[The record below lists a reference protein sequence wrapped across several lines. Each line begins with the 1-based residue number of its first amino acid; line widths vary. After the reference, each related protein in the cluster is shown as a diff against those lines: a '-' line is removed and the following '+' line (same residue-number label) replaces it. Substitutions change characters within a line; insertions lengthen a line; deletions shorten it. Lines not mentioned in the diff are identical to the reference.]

1 MTLFGSPLVCHI
13 GAATRKGGV
22 CVHVATGR
30 GEGGIIMNPTPDTPT
45 LTIYTTPNC
54 PSCRL
59 TRQALDRAG
68 ITYEVIDLSVRP
80 DLVEQMRSEGLLQ
93 APILDDGTSRSAGF
107 RPDRIRAIVDAAT
120 PERLTA
126 RGAQV
131 HVPAQAA
138 EVQAHRGR
146 AL

>member
-1 MTLFGSPLVCHI
+1 
-13 GAATRKGGV
+13 
-22 CVHVATGR
+22 
-30 GEGGIIMNPTPDTPT
+30 MNPTLDTPT

-68 ITYEVIDLSVRP
+68 LTYEVIDLSGRP

-120 PERLTA
+120 PAHMTA
-126 RGAQV
+126 RATQV
-131 HVPAQAA
+131 RVPTPAA
-138 EVQAHRGR
+138 DVQANQGRG
-146 AL
+146 L

>member
-1 MTLFGSPLVCHI
+1 MTPSHTPEE
-13 GAATRKGGV
+13 ATP
-22 CVHVATGR
+22 AL
-30 GEGGIIMNPTPDTPT
+30 T
-45 LTIYTTPNC
+45 LYTTPHC
-54 PSCRL
+54 PACRL
-59 TRQALDRAG
+59 TRDTLDRAG
-68 ITYEVIDLSVRP
+68 IAYTIVDLSQRP

-120 PERLTA
+120 PAHLPA
-126 RGAQV
+126 RGTQV
-131 HVPAQAA
+131 RVSASAA

>member
-1 MTLFGSPLVCHI
+1 
-13 GAATRKGGV
+13 
-22 CVHVATGR
+22 
-30 GEGGIIMNPTPDTPT
+30 MNPTLDTPT

-68 ITYEVIDLSVRP
+68 LTYEVVDLSGRP

-107 RPDRIRAIVDAAT
+107 RPDRIRAIVDATRIRPAH
-120 PERLTA
+120 LTA
-126 RGAQV
+126 RALV
-131 HVPAQAA
+131 RTPAQPAA
-138 EVQAHRGR
+138 SEVQRGR

>member
-1 MTLFGSPLVCHI
+1 
-13 GAATRKGGV
+13 
-22 CVHVATGR
+22 
-30 GEGGIIMNPTPDTPT
+30 MNPTPDTPT

-59 TRQALDRAG
+59 TRDTLDRAG
-68 ITYEVIDLSVRP
+68 IAYTLVDLSQRP

-107 RPDRIRAIVDAAT
+107 RPDRIRAIVDGAT
-120 PERLTA
+120 PTHLTA
-126 RGAQV
+126 RGTQV
-131 HVPAQAA
+131 HVPAPAA

>member
-1 MTLFGSPLVCHI
+1 M
-13 GAATRKGGV
+13 
-22 CVHVATGR
+22 
-30 GEGGIIMNPTPDTPT
+30 MNPTPDAPM

-54 PSCRL
+54 PSCHL

-68 ITYEVIDLSVRP
+68 ITYEVIDLSERP

-120 PERLTA
+120 PAHLPA
-126 RGAQV
+126 RGTQV
-131 HVPAQAA
+131 RVSASAA

>member
-1 MTLFGSPLVCHI
+1 M
-13 GAATRKGGV
+13 
-22 CVHVATGR
+22 
-30 GEGGIIMNPTPDTPT
+30 MNPTPDAPM

-68 ITYEVIDLSVRP
+68 ITYEVIDLSGRP

-107 RPDRIRAIVDAAT
+107 RPDRIRAIVYAAT
-120 PERLTA
+120 PERLTVQ
-126 RGAQV
+126 GAQV
-131 HVPAQAA
+131 HVSAPAA

-146 AL
+146 VL

>member
-1 MTLFGSPLVCHI
+1 
-13 GAATRKGGV
+13 
-22 CVHVATGR
+22 
-30 GEGGIIMNPTPDTPT
+30 MNPTPDTPM

-68 ITYEVIDLSVRP
+68 ITYEVVDLSERP

-93 APILDDGTSRSAGF
+93 APVIDDGTSRSTGF

-120 PERLTA
+120 PAHLTA
-126 RGAQV
+126 RGTNVRVSAS
-131 HVPAQAA
+131 AA
-138 EVQAHRGR
+138 EVQSLRGR

>member
-1 MTLFGSPLVCHI
+1 
-13 GAATRKGGV
+13 
-22 CVHVATGR
+22 
-30 GEGGIIMNPTPDTPT
+30 MNPTPDAPM

-68 ITYEVIDLSVRP
+68 ITYEVIDLSGRP

-93 APILDDGTSRSAGF
+93 APILDDGTSRSSGF

-120 PERLTA
+120 PAHLTA
-126 RGAQV
+126 RGTQV
-131 HVPAQAA
+131 RMPMPPADA
-138 EVQAHRGR
+138 QAHRSR

>member
-1 MTLFGSPLVCHI
+1 M
-13 GAATRKGGV
+13 
-22 CVHVATGR
+22 
-30 GEGGIIMNPTPDTPT
+30 MNPTPDAPM

-59 TRQALDRAG
+59 TRDTLDRAG
-68 ITYEVIDLSVRP
+68 IAYTIVDLSGHP

-120 PERLTA
+120 PERLTVQ
-126 RGAQV
+126 GAQV
-131 HVPAQAA
+131 HVSAPAA
-138 EVQAHRGR
+138 EAQAHRGR
-146 AL
+146 VL

>member
-1 MTLFGSPLVCHI
+1 M
-13 GAATRKGGV
+13 
-22 CVHVATGR
+22 
-30 GEGGIIMNPTPDTPT
+30 MNPTPDTPT

-68 ITYEVIDLSVRP
+68 ITYEVVDLSGRP

-120 PERLTA
+120 PTRLTA
-126 RGAQV
+126 RGVQV
-131 HVPAQAA
+131 HMSAPAAEAQAH
-138 EVQAHRGR
+138 QGR
-146 AL
+146 EL

>member
-13 GAATRKGGV
+13 GVATQKGGV
-22 CVHVATGR
+22 CVHGVTGR
-30 GEGGIIMNPTPDTPT
+30 GEGGIMMNPTPDTPT

-68 ITYEVIDLSVRP
+68 ITYEVIDLSGRP

-93 APILDDGTSRSAGF
+93 APILDDGTSR
-107 RPDRIRAIVDAAT
+107 RPT
-120 PERLTA
+120 PAPTPTTRRVSPSSDSLRLLS
-126 RGAQV
+126 R
-131 HVPAQAA
+131 
-138 EVQAHRGR
+138 R
-146 AL
+146 

>member
-1 MTLFGSPLVCHI
+1 
-13 GAATRKGGV
+13 
-22 CVHVATGR
+22 
-30 GEGGIIMNPTPDTPT
+30 MNPTPDTPT

-59 TRQALDRAG
+59 TRDTLDRAG
-68 ITYEVIDLSVRP
+68 IAYTLVDLSQRP

-120 PERLTA
+120 PAHLTA
-126 RGAQV
+126 RGTQV
-131 HVPAQAA
+131 RMPMPPADA
-138 EVQAHRGR
+138 QAHRSR

>member
-1 MTLFGSPLVCHI
+1 
-13 GAATRKGGV
+13 
-22 CVHVATGR
+22 
-30 GEGGIIMNPTPDTPT
+30 MNPTPDTPT

-54 PSCRL
+54 PSCHL

-68 ITYEVIDLSVRP
+68 LTYEVIDLSERP

-107 RPDRIRAIVDAAT
+107 RPDRIRAIVDATRIRPAH
-120 PERLTA
+120 LTA
-126 RGAQV
+126 RALV
-131 HVPAQAA
+131 RTPAQPAA
-138 EVQAHRGR
+138 SEVQRGR

>member
-1 MTLFGSPLVCHI
+1 M
-13 GAATRKGGV
+13 
-22 CVHVATGR
+22 
-30 GEGGIIMNPTPDTPT
+30 MNPTPDTST

-68 ITYEVIDLSVRP
+68 ITYEVIDLSGRP

-93 APILDDGTSRSAGF
+93 ALILDDGTSRSAGF

-120 PERLTA
+120 PAHLTA

-131 HVPAQAA
+131 HVSASAA
-138 EVQAHRGR
+138 EAQAHRGR

>member
-1 MTLFGSPLVCHI
+1 
-13 GAATRKGGV
+13 
-22 CVHVATGR
+22 
-30 GEGGIIMNPTPDTPT
+30 MNPTPDAPM

-68 ITYEVIDLSVRP
+68 LTYEVVDLSKRP
-80 DLVEQMRSEGLLQ
+80 DLVEQLRSEGLLQ

-107 RPDRIRAIVDAAT
+107 RPDRIRAIVDAT
-120 PERLTA
+120 RPTRLTA
-126 RGAQV
+126 RGVQV
-131 HVPAQAA
+131 HVPTPAA
-138 EVQAHRGR
+138 DVQVHRGR

>member
-1 MTLFGSPLVCHI
+1 
-13 GAATRKGGV
+13 
-22 CVHVATGR
+22 
-30 GEGGIIMNPTPDTPT
+30 MNPTPDTPTST

-59 TRQALDRAG
+59 TRDTLDRAG
-68 ITYEVIDLSVRP
+68 IAYTLVDLSQRP

-120 PERLTA
+120 PAHLTA
-126 RGAQV
+126 RGTQV
-131 HVPAQAA
+131 HVPAPAA

>member
-1 MTLFGSPLVCHI
+1 M
-13 GAATRKGGV
+13 
-22 CVHVATGR
+22 
-30 GEGGIIMNPTPDTPT
+30 MNPTPDTPT

-68 ITYEVIDLSVRP
+68 ITYEVIDLSGRP

-131 HVPAQAA
+131 HVPAQTA

>member
-1 MTLFGSPLVCHI
+1 
-13 GAATRKGGV
+13 
-22 CVHVATGR
+22 
-30 GEGGIIMNPTPDTPT
+30 MNPTPDTPT

-68 ITYEVIDLSVRP
+68 ITYEVIDLSGRP
-80 DLVEQMRSEGLLQ
+80 DLVEQLRSEGLLQ

-120 PERLTA
+120 PERLTV

>member
-1 MTLFGSPLVCHI
+1 
-13 GAATRKGGV
+13 
-22 CVHVATGR
+22 
-30 GEGGIIMNPTPDTPT
+30 MNPTPDAPT

-54 PSCRL
+54 PSCHL

-68 ITYEVIDLSVRP
+68 ITYEVVDLSKRP

-93 APILDDGTSRSAGF
+93 APILDDGTSRSSGF

-120 PERLTA
+120 PVRLTA

-131 HVPAQAA
+131 HAPAPAT

>member
-1 MTLFGSPLVCHI
+1 M
-13 GAATRKGGV
+13 
-22 CVHVATGR
+22 
-30 GEGGIIMNPTPDTPT
+30 MNPTPDTPT

-68 ITYEVIDLSVRP
+68 ITYEVIDLSGRP
-80 DLVEQMRSEGLLQ
+80 DLVEQLRSEGLLQ

-120 PERLTA
+120 PARLTA

-131 HVPAQAA
+131 QVPAPAA
-138 EVQAHRGR
+138 KAQAHRGR
-146 AL
+146 EL

>member
-1 MTLFGSPLVCHI
+1 MMS
-13 GAATRKGGV
+13 
-22 CVHVATGR
+22 
-30 GEGGIIMNPTPDTPT
+30 PTPDAPM

-68 ITYEVIDLSVRP
+68 LTYEVIDLSGRP
-80 DLVEQMRSEGLLQ
+80 DLVEQLRSEGLLQ

-120 PERLTA
+120 PTRLTA
-126 RGAQV
+126 RGTQV
-131 HVPAQAA
+131 RVSASAA

>member
-1 MTLFGSPLVCHI
+1 
-13 GAATRKGGV
+13 
-22 CVHVATGR
+22 
-30 GEGGIIMNPTPDTPT
+30 MNPTPDTPT
-45 LTIYTTPNC
+45 PTIYTTPNC

-59 TRQALDRAG
+59 TRDTLDRAG
-68 ITYEVIDLSVRP
+68 IAYTLVDLSQRP

-120 PERLTA
+120 PARLTVQGVQA
-126 RGAQV
+126 
-131 HVPAQAA
+131 HVSAPAA

-146 AL
+146 EL